1 MNNEVIHN
9 FCESRMQ
16 NENPPEYFNA
26 FSSFLMV
33 LIPLFLGLPKSMYF
47 FYGGCI
53 LIFNGFASFY
63 YHYYL
68 NFLGK
73 QADEI
78 SMILINYYVLTG
90 LIHLNDKDSI
100 SNIKKYNLLNTFF
113 SMCFIIF
120 NTEIYFDFLF
130 PYFFGIYI
138 LFLLK
143 FLYKVHKKFEVP
155 MLVNLGLSVFGA
167 SSWFISELYCNQ
179 YTQYGH
185 ILWHLLFPLG
195 FYRIILDCDEIYNR
209 ETIL

>member
-26 FSSFLMV
+26 FSSFFMV

-53 LIFNGFASFY
+53 LLFNGFASFY

-78 SMILINYYVLTG
+78 SMILINYYTLMG
-90 LIHLNDKDSI
+90 LIHLNYKDSI

-143 FLYKVHKKFEVP
+143 FLYKVHQKFEVP
-155 MLVNLGLSVFGA
+155 MLANLGLSVFGA

-179 YTQYGH
+179 YTQYFH

-209 ETIL
+209 ETLL

>member
-1 MNNEVIHN
+1 MNNEVIHT

-26 FSSFLMV
+26 FSSFFMT

-78 SMILINYYVLTG
+78 SMILINYYALMG
-90 LIHLNDKDSI
+90 LIHMIHKDSI
-100 SNIKKYNLLNTFF
+100 SKIKKYNLYNTFF

-120 NTEIYFDFLF
+120 NTDIYFDFLF
-130 PYFFGIYI
+130 PYFFGIYV
-138 LFLLK
+138 LFLLRC
-143 FLYKVHKKFEVP
+143 LYQIHQKYKIP
-155 MLVNLGLSVFGA
+155 MLTNLGLSVLGA
-167 SSWFISELYCNQ
+167 SSWLISELYCNQ

-185 ILWHLLFPLG
+185 ILWHLFFPLG

-209 ETIL
+209 ETLL